1 MKKLRTLAGQTLRSE
16 YTALEAAVLI
26 HAANYC
32 VKDEKF
38 IGVPTS
44 KEERYVKN
52 QTEYKVTE
60 STEDDITITIITGR
74 NAGKELHAV
83 IYSNGNGNGKIDKI
97 KIPTKMILAKGY
109 F

>member
-1 MKKLRTLAGQTLRSE
+1 MGNLRLKTLSGQPLRSE
-16 YTALEAAVLI
+16 YTALEAAVLS

-32 VKDEKF
+32 VKDDTF

-60 STEDDITITIITGR
+60 LSEDSITVTIMTGK
-74 NAGKELHAV
+74 NAGKT
-83 IYSNGNGNGKIDKI
+83 I
-97 KIPTKMILAKGY
+97 AKQRIICL
-109 F
+109 